1 MFVWVNTGL
10 TSHFYLY
17 PFLDY
22 NIPSKGGTR
31 GEEQQVMEF
40 TEVIRNRHS
49 IRTFSDQPVEQEK
62 LQQILE
68 TANLAPSAGNL
79 QAYEIYAVTDLKKRD
94 GLSCAAL
101 AQDYIAKAPVALVFC
116 THPELTEGKYT
127 ERGTRLYT
135 VQDATIACTF
145 AMLAATNLGLGCVW
159 VGTFDEKV
167 VRLII
172 GAPERQ
178 VPVVILS
185 IGYPGEFPDQH
196 PRRPLDQLV
205 HWVK

>member
-1 MFVWVNTGL
+1 
-10 TSHFYLY
+10 
-17 PFLDY
+17 
-22 NIPSKGGTR
+22 
-31 GEEQQVMEF
+31 MEF
-40 TEVIRNRHS
+40 FDVIKNRHS
-49 IRTFSDQPVEQEK
+49 IRTFTVQPVEPEK

-79 QAYEIYAVTDLKKRD
+79 QAYEIYVVTDAKKRD

-101 AQDYIAKAPVALVFC
+101 AQEYIAVAPIALVFC

-135 VQDATIACTF
+135 LQDATIACSF
-145 AMLAATNLGLGCVW
+145 AMLAATALGLGCVW

-178 VPVVILS
+178 VPVVILA
-185 IGYPGEFPDQH
+185 IGYAAEFPEQH
-196 PRRPLDQLV
+196 PRRSLDQITHLV
-205 HWVK
+205 S

>member
-1 MFVWVNTGL
+1 
-10 TSHFYLY
+10 
-17 PFLDY
+17 
-22 NIPSKGGTR
+22 
-31 GEEQQVMEF
+31 MEF
-40 TEVIRNRHS
+40 FDVIRNRHS
-49 IRTFSDQPVEQEK
+49 IRTFIDQPVEAEK

-79 QAYEIYAVTDLKKRD
+79 QAYEIYVVTDLKKRD

-101 AQDYIAKAPVALVFC
+101 AQEYIAKAPVALVFC

-145 AMLAATNLGLGCVW
+145 AMLAATNLGLGSVW

-167 VRLII
+167 VRMII
-172 GAPERQ
+172 GAGESQ

-185 IGYPGEFPDQH
+185 IGYPGEFPEQH
-196 PRRPLDQLV
+196 PRRPLEQLA

>member
-1 MFVWVNTGL
+1 
-10 TSHFYLY
+10 
-17 PFLDY
+17 
-22 NIPSKGGTR
+22 
-31 GEEQQVMEF
+31 MEF
-40 TEVIRNRHS
+40 TDVIRNRHS
-49 IRTFSDQPVEQEK
+49 IRTYTDQSVEAEK
-62 LQQILE
+62 LRQILE

-79 QAYEIYAVTDLKKRD
+79 QAYEIYVVTNVKKRD

-101 AQDYIAKAPVALVFC
+101 AQEYIAKAPVVLVFC
-116 THPELTEGKYT
+116 THPELTNGRYT

-172 GAPERQ
+172 GAPDSQ
-178 VPVVILS
+178 VPVVILP

-196 PRRPLDQLV
+196 PRRPLEQLA
-205 HWVK
+205 HWIV

>member
-1 MFVWVNTGL
+1 
-10 TSHFYLY
+10 
-17 PFLDY
+17 
-22 NIPSKGGTR
+22 
-31 GEEQQVMEF
+31 MEF

-49 IRTFSDQPVEQEK
+49 IRTFTDQPVEAEK

-79 QAYEIYAVTDLKKRD
+79 QAYEIYVVTDAKKRD

-101 AQDYIAKAPVALVFC
+101 AQEYVAVAPVALVFC
-116 THPELTEGKYT
+116 THPELTEGRYT

-172 GAPERQ
+172 GAPDSQ

-185 IGYPGEFPDQH
+185 IGYPGEFPEQH
-196 PRRPLDQLV
+196 PRRPLEQLA
-205 HWVK
+205 HWVKS

>member
-1 MFVWVNTGL
+1 
-10 TSHFYLY
+10 
-17 PFLDY
+17 
-22 NIPSKGGTR
+22 
-31 GEEQQVMEF
+31 MEF

-49 IRTFSDQPVEQEK
+49 IRTFTDQPVEAEK

-79 QAYEIYAVTDLKKRD
+79 QAYEIYVVTDAKKRD

-101 AQDYIAKAPVALVFC
+101 AQEYIGVAPVALVFC
-116 THPELTEGKYT
+116 THPELTQGRYT

-145 AMLAATNLGLGCVW
+145 AMLAATNLGLGSVW

-172 GAPERQ
+172 GAPDSQ

-185 IGYPGEFPDQH
+185 IGYSGEFPEQH
-196 PRRPLDQLV
+196 PRRPLEQLA

>member
-1 MFVWVNTGL
+1 V
-10 TSHFYLY
+10 
-17 PFLDY
+17 
-22 NIPSKGGTR
+22 
-31 GEEQQVMEF
+31 EF
-40 TEVIRNRHS
+40 NEVIRNRHS
-49 IRTFSDQPVEQEK
+49 IRTFTDQPVEAEK

-79 QAYEIYAVTDLKKRD
+79 QAYEIYVVTDFKKRD

-101 AQDYIAKAPVALVFC
+101 AQEYIAVAPVALVFC
-116 THPELTEGKYT
+116 THPELTEGRYT

-135 VQDATIACTF
+135 VQDATIACAF
-145 AMLAATNLGLGCVW
+145 AMLAATNLRLGSVW

-172 GAPERQ
+172 GAPDSQ

-185 IGYPGEFPDQH
+185 IGYPGEYPDQH
-196 PRRPLDQLV
+196 PRRPLEQLA

>member
-1 MFVWVNTGL
+1 
-10 TSHFYLY
+10 
-17 PFLDY
+17 
-22 NIPSKGGTR
+22 
-31 GEEQQVMEF
+31 MEF

-49 IRTFSDQPVEQEK
+49 IRTFTDQPVEAEK

-68 TANLAPSAGNL
+68 IANLAPSAGNL
-79 QAYEIYAVTDLKKRD
+79 QAYEIYVVTDAKKRD

-101 AQDYIAKAPVALVFC
+101 AQEYVAVAPVALVFC
-116 THPELTEGKYT
+116 THPELTQGRYT

-145 AMLAATNLGLGCVW
+145 AMLAATNLGLGSVW

-172 GAPERQ
+172 GAPDSQ
-178 VPVVILS
+178 VPVVILA

-196 PRRPLDQLV
+196 PRRPLEQLA
-205 HWVK
+205 HWVT

>member
-1 MFVWVNTGL
+1 
-10 TSHFYLY
+10 
-17 PFLDY
+17 
-22 NIPSKGGTR
+22 
-31 GEEQQVMEF
+31 MEF
-40 TEVIRNRHS
+40 SEVISKRHS
-49 IRTFSDQPVEQEK
+49 IRTFTDQSLEAEK
-62 LQQILE
+62 LQYILE

-79 QAYEIYAVTDLKKRD
+79 QAYEIYAVTDAKKRD

-101 AQDYIAKAPVALVFC
+101 AQEYVAKAPVALVFC

-145 AMLAATNLGLGCVW
+145 AMLAATDLGLGSVW

-167 VRLII
+167 VRTII
-172 GAPERQ
+172 GASESQ
-178 VPVVILS
+178 VPVVILAV
-185 IGYPGEFPDQH
+185 GYPGEFPEQH

>member
-1 MFVWVNTGL
+1 
-10 TSHFYLY
+10 
-17 PFLDY
+17 
-22 NIPSKGGTR
+22 
-31 GEEQQVMEF
+31 MEF

-49 IRTFSDQPVEQEK
+49 IRTFIDQPVEADK

-79 QAYEIYAVTDLKKRD
+79 QAYEIYVVTNAKKRD

-101 AQDYIAKAPVALVFC
+101 AQEYVAVAPVALVFC
-116 THPELTEGKYT
+116 THPELTEGRYT

-145 AMLAATNLGLGCVW
+145 AMLAATNLGLGSVW

-172 GAPERQ
+172 GAPDSQ

-185 IGYPGEFPDQH
+185 IGYPGEYPEQH
-196 PRRPLDQLV
+196 PRRPLEQLA
-205 HWVK
+205 HWVKS

>member
-1 MFVWVNTGL
+1 
-10 TSHFYLY
+10 
-17 PFLDY
+17 
-22 NIPSKGGTR
+22 
-31 GEEQQVMEF
+31 MEF
-40 TEVIRNRHS
+40 FEVIRKRHS
-49 IRTFSDQPVEQEK
+49 IRAFSDQPVEAEK

-79 QAYEIYAVTDLKKRD
+79 QAYEIYVVTDAKKRD

-101 AQDYIAKAPVALVFC
+101 AQEYIASAPVALVFC

-135 VQDATIACTF
+135 VQDATISCAF
-145 AMLAATNLGLGCVW
+145 AMLAATALGLGCVW

-167 VRLII
+167 VRQIV
-172 GAPERQ
+172 GAAERQ
-178 VPVVILS
+178 VPVVIMP
-185 IGYPGEFPDQH
+185 IGYPAEFPEQH
-196 PRRPLDQLV
+196 PRRPLDELV

>member
-1 MFVWVNTGL
+1 
-10 TSHFYLY
+10 
-17 PFLDY
+17 
-22 NIPSKGGTR
+22 
-31 GEEQQVMEF
+31 MEF
-40 TEVIRNRHS
+40 TDVIRNRHS
-49 IRTFSDQPVEQEK
+49 IRTFTDQPVEAEK

-79 QAYEIYAVTDLKKRD
+79 QAYEIYVVMDAKKRD

-101 AQDYIAKAPVALVFC
+101 AQEYIAKAPVVLVFC
-116 THPELTEGKYT
+116 THPELTNGRYT

-167 VRLII
+167 VRLIL
-172 GAPERQ
+172 GAPDSQ
-178 VPVVILS
+178 VPVVILP

-196 PRRPLDQLV
+196 LRRPLEQLT

>member
-1 MFVWVNTGL
+1 
-10 TSHFYLY
+10 
-17 PFLDY
+17 
-22 NIPSKGGTR
+22 
-31 GEEQQVMEF
+31 MEF

-49 IRTFSDQPVEQEK
+49 IRTFSDRPVEPEK

-79 QAYEIYAVTDLKKRD
+79 QAYEIYVVADFKKRD

-116 THPELTEGKYT
+116 THPELTEGRYT

-145 AMLAATNLGLGCVW
+145 AMLAATNLGLGSVW

-167 VRLII
+167 VRMII

-185 IGYPGEFPDQH
+185 IGYPDEFPEQH
-196 PRRPLDQLV
+196 PRRPLEQLA

>member
-1 MFVWVNTGL
+1 
-10 TSHFYLY
+10 
-17 PFLDY
+17 
-22 NIPSKGGTR
+22 
-31 GEEQQVMEF
+31 MEF
-40 TEVIRNRHS
+40 FEVIKNRHS
-49 IRTFSDQPVEQEK
+49 IRTFSDQPVEDEK

-79 QAYEIYAVTDLKKRD
+79 QAYEIYVVTDAKKRD

-101 AQDYIAKAPVALVFC
+101 AQEYVAVAPVALVFC
-116 THPELTEGKYT
+116 THPELTEGRYT

-145 AMLAATNLGLGCVW
+145 AMLAATDLGLGSVW

-172 GAPERQ
+172 GAPDSQ
-178 VPVVILS
+178 VPVVILAV
-185 IGYPGEFPDQH
+185 GYAAEFPDQH
-196 PRRPLDQLV
+196 PRRPLDQLA
-205 HWVK
+205 HRVK

>member
-1 MFVWVNTGL
+1 V
-10 TSHFYLY
+10 
-17 PFLDY
+17 
-22 NIPSKGGTR
+22 
-31 GEEQQVMEF
+31 EF
-40 TEVIRNRHS
+40 NEVIRNRHS
-49 IRTFSDQPVEQEK
+49 IRTFTDQPVEAEK

-79 QAYEIYAVTDLKKRD
+79 QAYEIYVVTDFKKRD

-101 AQDYIAKAPVALVFC
+101 AQEYIAVAPVALVFC
-116 THPELTEGKYT
+116 THPELTEGRYT

-135 VQDATIACTF
+135 VQDATIACAF
-145 AMLAATNLGLGCVW
+145 AMLAATNLGLGSVW

-172 GAPERQ
+172 GAPDSQ

-185 IGYPGEFPDQH
+185 IGYPGEYPDQH
-196 PRRPLDQLV
+196 PRRPLEQLA